1 MKYSFFISILL
12 SIILI
17 SCEDSSTGDTTK
29 SEVPTF
35 LKPGNYKFTFD
46 EYSPLKDKPIPVHTF
61 LPIAEADNK
70 SLPIIFVMHGHSR
83 NVIENCQDWFVHANK
98 YNFIILCPE
107 FNANMFPNSENY
119 QNGMMYLNNQFT
131 DSTKWTYNL
140 IEEIFTYLKEKDVTT
155 RDTYGVYGFSGGGQF
170 VHRYALFT
178 NPRRASFIMP
188 AGSGWYTLPNFS
200 ENFPYGL
207 KNAPFDESSLAEKFQ
222 LPITIIVG
230 ENDNNPND
238 SSLRKTAEAMRQ
250 GNHRFERAKFFY
262 NRAVEGSDKLGVNL
276 NWTFRSV
283 PNIGHSA
290 VDIAPIAA
298 ELFHNSLNN

>member
-1 MKYSFFISILL
+1 MKYLFFVSILL
-12 SIILI
+12 SIILM
-17 SCEDSSTGDTTK
+17 SCEDSSTDDTTK
-29 SEVPTF
+29 SEVQTF
-35 LKPGNYKFTFD
+35 LKYGNGKFTFD
-46 EYSPLKDKPIPVHTF
+46 SYKPLEDRPITVYTH
-61 LPIAEADNK
+61 LPKEGATN
-70 SLPIIFVMHGHSR
+70 LPLIFVLHGSSR
-83 NVIENCQDWFVHANK
+83 SVVSNCGYWTDSARK
-98 YNFIILCPE
+98 YNFIVICPE
-107 FNANMFPNSENY
+107 FKESQFPGSAYY
-119 QNGMMYLNNQFT
+119 QNGMMYVNNQFA

-155 RDTYGVYGFSGGGQF
+155 HDTYGIYGFSGGGQF

-178 NPRRASFIMP
+178 NPKRASFIMP
-188 AGSGWYTLPNFS
+188 GGSGWYTLPNFS

-207 KNAPFDESSLAEKFQ
+207 KNAPFDENSLAGKFQ

-276 NWTFRSV
+276 NWIFRSV